1 MSNKPRLI
9 PTSTSGMT
17 NRELERLSLVPSC
30 RHKIPL
36 STAWARCGQ
45 HHSQSLKPALR
56 AALRSMLD
64 RSPPALRCRRF
75 PSQQLTRPRHRPH
88 DRRHRRP
95 HDRRRR
101 RRPHDRRR
109 SHHLKPA
116 LRAPLRNLLGRS
128 PPAVRHRVEASSA
141 SSAAQHASEQGGAA
155 QHTSSFTGGAA
166 QHASKQRGA
175 AQHASEQSSSTRP

>member
-1 MSNKPRLI
+1 MARGPLLSNKPRLI
-9 PTSTSGMT
+9 PMSTNGMT
-17 NRELERLSLVPSC
+17 TRELERLSLVPSC

-56 AALRSMLD
+56 AALHSMLD

-75 PSQQLTRPRHRPH
+75 PSQQLTRPRRCPHHR
-88 DRRHRRP
+88 
-95 HDRRRR
+95 RRRR

-109 SHHLKPA
+109 SHQLKPA

-175 AQHASEQSSSTRP
+175 AQHASKQSSSTRP